1 MAPYLSPDLP
11 DVNSS
16 ERKPQAYPPFL
27 LGNLS
32 PSSSLAS
39 LSALLHCPA
48 ILRQCLVVRTL
59 AFGAR
64 RPVFEPQQ
72 REPCDLRQVTSP
84 SPWLTHMLT

>member
-48 ILRQCLVVRTL
+48 ILRQC
-59 AFGAR
+59 
-64 RPVFEPQQ
+64 
-72 REPCDLRQVTSP
+72 
-84 SPWLTHMLT
+84 